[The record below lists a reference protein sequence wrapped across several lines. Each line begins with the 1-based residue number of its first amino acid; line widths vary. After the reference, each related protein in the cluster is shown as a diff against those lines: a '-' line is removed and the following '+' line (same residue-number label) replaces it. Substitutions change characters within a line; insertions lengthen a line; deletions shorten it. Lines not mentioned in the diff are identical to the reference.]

1 MFYYYDPTYALILI
15 GAIVALYAQIKVST
29 TYAKWQKVP
38 SATRMTGAQIARQIL
53 DNNGCQDV
61 RIEAING
68 KLTDHY
74 DPENGVLRLS
84 SEVYSSG
91 SIAALGVAAH
101 EAGHAIQDAQDYAP
115 LRIRSTM
122 VPIANIGSGASIPL
136 FMLGLILSWE
146 PLVKIGIFCF
156 ALAVLFYVVT
166 LPVEFN
172 ASGRAVKVLAASYL
186 PEDEVRG
193 VNRAL
198 RRGADVC
205 GRCAASGLAASQ
217 ADFDFGQQPPQGL
230 SDPAAERFDEGGFP
244 PPCRIHPRRRRSFAA
259 LSRTASAACWRN

>member
-1 MFYYYDPTYALILI
+1 MFYYYDPTYVLILI

-122 VPIANIGSGASIPL
+122 VPIANIGRVDSAVHARPD
-136 FMLGLILSWE
+136 
-146 PLVKIGIFCF
+146 PLVGAAGEDRYFLLC
-156 ALAVLFYVVT
+156 AGRSVLCGHT
-166 LPVEFN
+166 
-172 ASGRAVKVLAASYL
+172 AG
-186 PEDEVRG
+186 G
-193 VNRAL
+193 V
-198 RRGADVC
+198 
-205 GRCAASGLAASQ
+205 
-217 ADFDFGQQPPQGL
+217 
-230 SDPAAERFDEGGFP
+230 
-244 PPCRIHPRRRRSFAA
+244 
-259 LSRTASAACWRN
+259 

>member
-1 MFYYYDPTYALILI
+1 MFYYYDPTYVLILI

-84 SEVYSSG
+84 SEVYSSS

-101 EAGHAIQDAQDYAP
+101 EAGHAIQDAIT
-115 LRIRSTM
+115 R
-122 VPIANIGSGASIPL
+122 
-136 FMLGLILSWE
+136 
-146 PLVKIGIFCF
+146 
-156 ALAVLFYVVT
+156 
-166 LPVEFN
+166 
-172 ASGRAVKVLAASYL
+172 
-186 PEDEVRG
+186 
-193 VNRAL
+193 
-198 RRGADVC
+198 
-205 GRCAASGLAASQ
+205 RCASARRWCRLPTSARAR
-217 ADFDFGQQPPQGL
+217 
-230 SDPAAERFDEGGFP
+230 RFR
-244 PPCRIHPRRRRSFAA
+244 CSC
-259 LSRTASAACWRN
+259 SA